1 MSQNRVYGD
10 PNKWDFITRQKGM
23 DCGIVATYNLLKQK
37 YTDAEIINQMNKVL
51 SQQGLVLSGN
61 TMEEKM
67 VDFTNKIKSTI
78 LNIPDGKINTL
89 QIPGFINW

>member
-51 SQQGLVLSGN
+51 SQQGLVGRLG
-61 TMEEKM
+61 
-67 VDFTNKIKSTI
+67 
-78 LNIPDGKINTL
+78 L
-89 QIPGFINW
+89 